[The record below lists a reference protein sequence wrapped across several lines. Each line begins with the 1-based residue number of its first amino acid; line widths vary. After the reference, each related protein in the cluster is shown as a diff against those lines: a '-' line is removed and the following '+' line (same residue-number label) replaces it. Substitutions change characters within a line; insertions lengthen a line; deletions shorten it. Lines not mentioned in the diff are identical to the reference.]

1 MTLDLA
7 NVIHRQIYMGCFAN
21 AMTRWAKALLG
32 TGGTFLDVGAHVG
45 YFSLIAA
52 DRVGR
57 EGRVFAVEPNPAV
70 FSALRAHLA
79 ANRISHVEA
88 CNWGLAER
96 EGSVELHVPG
106 AASFRDYNAT
116 VLHRPDWAAIVIPVR
131 RLDDCLD
138 DWRAP
143 AASI

>member
-21 AMTRWAKALLG
+21 GMTRSARSLLPA
-32 TGGTFLDVGAHVG
+32 GGTILDVGAHVG

-79 ANRISHVEA
+79 ANRISQAEA

-96 EGSVELHVPG
+96 EGSVALYVPG
-106 AASFRDYNAT
+106 ADEC
-116 VLHRPDWAAIVIPVR
+116 P
-131 RLDDCLD
+131 
-138 DWRAP
+138 
-143 AASI
+143 